1 MKNGS
6 ESKAKMLKTRIDLP
20 EAARRTLVDLLNQ
33 QLANLSD
40 LFSQTKQAHW
50 NAKGPQFWSL
60 HKLFDELAGKV
71 VEQTDE
77 VAERATALG
86 GVAQGTVRM
95 AAANSKL
102 VEFPSG
108 ISAGMDVVKAVADAF
123 GAVANSL
130 RAAIDVADEQG
141 DALTADLFTQIAREL
156 DGSLYFL
163 ESHLNGE

>member
-1 MKNGS
+1 MYKSPSPIEENARVRLVEELNARLADG
-6 ESKAKMLKTRIDLP
+6 LDLW
-20 EAARRTLVDLLNQ
+20 TQV
-33 QLANLSD
+33 
-40 LFSQTKQAHW
+40 KVAHW
-50 NAKGPQFWSL
+50 NVKGPQFWSL

-71 VEQTDE
+71 VEHSDE
-77 VAERATALG
+77 VAERTTALG

-102 VEFPSG
+102 TEFPSG

-123 GAVANSL
+123 GLTGNSL

-141 DALTADLFTQIAREL
+141 DPLTADLFTQIAREL